1 MRLYMA
7 CGVPMGKGSTKEGKL
22 MGLRFRK
29 SFKVAP
35 GVKVNLNK
43 KSTSVTFGK
52 KGVHRTISSTG
63 KKTTSVGIPGSGL
76 YYTSTTGGK
85 SKKKAARKKLDFHEN
100 EPFITESDS
109 IDSIQSDSYENLPN
123 PSLAKFSTQSLQRY
137 KTAFLVLAVFVYLM
151 AILCFANSSYGMG
164 LLFALV
170 GLMPVATVKTYSK
183 EISTRLLFSTSGGS
197 NSGGIFSRSSSGVSN
212 KSPKKMGCGCLT
224 IILLFLLLIGGMSS
238 CSSSDDT
245 ATEKAEDT
253 KSAVVT
259 LESLTI
265 SADTDQTYDINTD
278 VPVELTVTPADANI
292 DNLTLNSSE
301 CTFVADGNEKLTFS
315 ADGAGSYIISVSCD
329 GIESNDLT
337 IDVEDKAAIAE
348 EKAQAE
354 AEAKAKEEAARQA
367 EAEAARK
374 AEEEAAAQK
383 AEEERIAA
391 EQAAQ
396 EEQIAQQSEESQGQ
410 MVWISET
417 GSKYHSRPDCGR
429 MNPDNAWQ
437 LTLSDAEAQGYEPC
451 KKCY

>member
-1 MRLYMA
+1 MA

-85 SKKKAARKKLDFHEN
+85 SKKKATHKKLDFHES
-100 EPFITESDS
+100 EPFIAEN
-109 IDSIQSDSYENLPN
+109 DSIQSDSYENLPD

-137 KTAFLVLAVFVYLM
+137 KAAFLVLAVFVYLM

-183 EISTRLLFSTSGGS
+183 EISARLLLSTSGVG
-197 NSGGIFSRSSSGVSN
+197 NSGGVFSGSSSGTSN

-301 CTFVADGNEKLTFS
+301 CTFVADDNGNLTFS

-410 MVWISET
+410 MV
-417 GSKYHSRPDCGR
+417 
-429 MNPDNAWQ
+429 
-437 LTLSDAEAQGYEPC
+437 
-451 KKCY
+451 